1 MSEEEKTILRLM
13 RDVREDTGHGHVLVV
28 FKDRQILKVEQT
40 KQVKV

>member
-1 MSEEEKTILRLM
+1 MSKEEERILSLM
-13 RDVREDTGHGHVLVV
+13 REVREDTGHGHVLVV